1 MIGLFEAGVVESIGE
16 LLVGALPV
24 LKGGAVETTGL
35 GRRGDAV
42 AFS

>member
-24 LKGGAVETTGL
+24 LNGGAVETAGFSF
-35 GRRGDAV
+35 GV
-42 AFS
+42 ATRD